1 MERRRLGSSGLEAG
15 VVGMGTWRTFDVR
28 GGKAEKDRAVLVERA
43 VAAGIDLFDTSPM
56 YGEAERVLGRASTA
70 VRDRVL
76 IATKVW
82 SADDA
87 VAARQLANAL
97 AFFGGRVDLYQ
108 VHNLVALPGR
118 LEMLEELKREGRIRA
133 IGATHFSDT
142 AFAQLENVMRSGR
155 IDTIQVS
162 YNPIQRQ
169 VEREVLPLAAELGLG
184 VLIMRPFGE
193 GALLRRHPG
202 AADLAPL
209 ADFGVT
215 TWPQALL
222 KWVLSDARCHVAIP
236 ATSSVDHLEENLQA
250 ANPPWFGERER
261 ALVVRLAS

>member
-28 GGKAEKDRAVLVERA
+28 SGKAEKDRAFLVERA

-56 YGEAERVLGRASTA
+56 YGQAEPVLGRALTA

-76 IATKVW
+76 VATKVW

-87 VAARQLANAL
+87 VAARQIADSL

-108 VHNLVALPGR
+108 VHNLVALPRR

-142 AFAQLENVMRSGR
+142 AFAQLQNVMNSGR
-155 IDTIQVS
+155 IDTIQVP

-169 VEREVLPLAAELGLG
+169 VERDVLPLAAELGLG

-236 ATSSVDHLEENLQA
+236 ATSSLDHLDENLRA
-250 ANPPWFGERER
+250 AGPPWFGERER

>member
-28 GGKAEKDRAVLVERA
+28 SGKAEKDRAFLVERA

-56 YGEAERVLGRASTA
+56 YGQAEPVLGRALTA

-76 IATKVW
+76 VATKVW

-87 VAARQLANAL
+87 VAARQIADAL

-108 VHNLVALPGR
+108 VHNLVALPRR

-142 AFAQLENVMRSGR
+142 AFAQLQNVMNSGR
-155 IDTIQVS
+155 IDTIQVP

-169 VEREVLPLAAELGLG
+169 VERDVLPLAAELGLG

-236 ATSSVDHLEENLQA
+236 ATSSLDHLDENLRA
-250 ANPPWFGERER
+250 AGPPWFGERER

>member
-155 IDTIQVS
+155 IDTIQVP

>member
-28 GGKAEKDRAVLVERA
+28 GGKAEKHRALLVERA

-56 YGEAERVLGRASTA
+56 YGEAERVLGRTLTV

-76 IATKVW
+76 VATKVW

-87 VAARQLANAL
+87 VAARQIADAL
-97 AFFGGRVDLYQ
+97 AFFGSRVDLYQ

-118 LEMLEELKREGRIRA
+118 LEMLEELKQEGRIRA

-142 AFAQLENVMRSGR
+142 AFGQLQKVMRSGR
-155 IDTIQVS
+155 IDTIQVP

-169 VEREVLPLAAELGLG
+169 VEHDVLPLAAELGLG

-193 GALLRRHPG
+193 GALLRRRPG

-222 KWVLSDARCHVAIP
+222 KWVLSDARCHVALP
-236 ATSSVDHLEENLQA
+236 ATSSVDHLEENLRA

-261 ALVVRLAS
+261 ALVARLAS

>member
-1 MERRRLGSSGLEAG
+1 MERRRLGKTGLESG

-28 GGKAEKDRAVLVERA
+28 GSKVEKDRSFLVDRA
-43 VAAGIDLFDTSPM
+43 VAAGVDLFDSSPM
-56 YGEAERVLGRASTA
+56 YGEAERVLGQALKA
-70 VRDRVL
+70 VRDRV
-76 IATKVW
+76 IVATKVW

-87 VAARQLANAL
+87 VAARQIATAL
-97 AFFGGRVDLYQ
+97 ALFGDRVDLYQ
-108 VHNLVALPGR
+108 VHNLVAMPRR

-142 AFAQLENVMRSGR
+142 AFGQLQDVMKSGR
-155 IDTIQVS
+155 IDTVQIP

-169 VEREVLPLAAELGLG
+169 AERAVLPLAAELGLG

-193 GALLRRHPG
+193 GALLRRHPD

-209 ADFGVT
+209 AEFGVT

-236 ATSSVDHLEENLQA
+236 ATSSIDHLEENLRA
-250 ANPPWFGERER
+250 SSPPWFEERER